1 MAPLAV
7 GAYLYYPQLKSA
19 AKGSTSGGTVSK
31 KKGGKGGE
39 NATTPVIGAR
49 AVKGTIGVY
58 FNGLGSVT
66 PISTVA
72 IKSRVDGELM
82 TVNFRE
88 GDMVHKGDLLIQID
102 PRPYQ
107 VQLTQAEGQQM
118 KDQATL
124 DNARVDLTRYEGLLK
139 QNAIPEQQVANQSA
153 TVKEA
158 EATVKS
164 DQGQVDDA
172 NLNLTYTRITAPIT
186 GKLGLRLV
194 DAGNIVHASDQ
205 NALVVITQMDPI
217 SVLFTIS
224 EDQLPTVLQKMRAG
238 VKLVVEAYDRDM
250 KRRLA
255 SGVLTT
261 VDNEIDQTTG
271 TVRLRATFDNQD
283 NMLFPS
289 QFVNARL
296 LVEEKRGVLLLPTA
310 AIQRSSSRVFVY
322 LVKPDSTVTVSNITT
337 GTAEGETTEITS
349 GLKAGDVVVMT
360 GADKLQEGSKV
371 RVEFPG
377 EPSSA
382 AAGKQAARSVG
393 GKHK

>member
-1 MAPLAV
+1 MLLVAPLAV

-19 AKGSTSGGTVSK
+19 AKGAPSGGTVSK

-82 TVNFRE
+82 AVNFRE

-124 DNARVDLTRYEGLLK
+124 ENARVDLTRYEGLLK
-139 QNAIPEQQVANQSA
+139 QNAIPEQQVANQRA

-164 DQGQVDDA
+164 RPG
-172 NLNLTYTRITAPIT
+172 
-186 GKLGLRLV
+186 
-194 DAGNIVHASDQ
+194 
-205 NALVVITQMDPI
+205 
-217 SVLFTIS
+217 
-224 EDQLPTVLQKMRAG
+224 
-238 VKLVVEAYDRDM
+238 
-250 KRRLA
+250 
-255 SGVLTT
+255 SG
-261 VDNEIDQTTG
+261 
-271 TVRLRATFDNQD
+271 R
-283 NMLFPS
+283 
-289 QFVNARL
+289 
-296 LVEEKRGVLLLPTA
+296 
-310 AIQRSSSRVFVY
+310 
-322 LVKPDSTVTVSNITT
+322 
-337 GTAEGETTEITS
+337 
-349 GLKAGDVVVMT
+349 
-360 GADKLQEGSKV
+360 
-371 RVEFPG
+371 
-377 EPSSA
+377 
-382 AAGKQAARSVG
+382 
-393 GKHK
+393 